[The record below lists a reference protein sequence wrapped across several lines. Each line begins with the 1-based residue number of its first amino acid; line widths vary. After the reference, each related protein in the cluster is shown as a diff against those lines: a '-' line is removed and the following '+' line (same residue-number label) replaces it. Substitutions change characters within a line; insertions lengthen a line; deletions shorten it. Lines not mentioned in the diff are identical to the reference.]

1 MKRKDHRTFPR
12 LRGTSPLIQQRAREL
27 RQRATEAER
36 VLWERVR
43 NRRLGGLKFRRQHP
57 LGPYIVDFY
66 CAEHRLVVE
75 VDGPIHEG
83 QKERDALRA
92 EYLEMYG
99 YRVLRFMNEDVLT
112 DIEGVLERILAA
124 CKASSPSLSAREESG

>member
-27 RQRATEAER
+27 RQRATEAEQM
-36 VLWERVR
+36 LWERVR

-83 QKERDALRA
+83 QKERNALRA
-92 EYLEMYG
+92 EYLEMRAFG
-99 YRVLRFMNEDVLT
+99 NL
-112 DIEGVLERILAA
+112 
-124 CKASSPSLSAREESG
+124 

>member
-1 MKRKDHRTFPR
+1 M
-12 LRGTSPLIQQRAREL
+12 
-27 RQRATEAER
+27 
-36 VLWERVR
+36 LWERVR

-83 QKERDALRA
+83 QKEQDALRA
-92 EYLEMYG
+92 ECLEMRAFG
-99 YRVLRFMNEDVLT
+99 NL
-112 DIEGVLERILAA
+112 
-124 CKASSPSLSAREESG
+124 